1 MQLEE
6 LAGPRVTVGV
16 DDSGGAV
23 GEIIEVGREEL
34 EKLAHWVGIEV
45 TESGVGSGG

>member
-6 LAGPRVTVGV
+6 LAGPRVTVGA

-34 EKLAHWVGIEV
+34 EKLAHWLGMALKSQRVV
-45 TESGVGSGG
+45 